1 MWKTILRRVI
11 LMIPQVLILSII
23 VFTLGALMPGDALT
37 GLIDPTISAE
47 QVEAMREQLGL
58 NKSWPQRYIEWAG
71 NALRGDFGRSWNH
84 RQPVLSI
91 IGDRIGKTLSL
102 SLLTVILTYMIALPL
117 GLLAG
122 RYQNSWMDKLIN
134 LYNFI
139 SYAIPTF
146 VLGLFMIWLFGY
158 GLGWFPTT
166 GSVAPG
172 IQEGTWDWFMSR
184 LHHMILPAMT
194 MAVLGTTSTIQYLR
208 TGVIDAKTEDYVRTA
223 RAKGVPEN
231 VIYQKHIFR
240 NSLLPIAAFIGFT
253 ITGLIGGSVFTET
266 IFAYPGMG
274 RLFIESITTR
284 DFSVMVALTLL
295 FGLMTLLGSLLS
307 DIIMIFVDPR
317 IRIK

>member
-102 SLLTVILTYMIALPL
+102 SLLTVILTYTIALPL

-122 RYQNSWMDKLIN
+122 RYQNSIMDKLIN

-146 VLGLFMIWLFGY
+146 VLSLI
-158 GLGWFPTT
+158 
-166 GSVAPG
+166 
-172 IQEGTWDWFMSR
+172 
-184 LHHMILPAMT
+184 
-194 MAVLGTTSTIQYLR
+194 
-208 TGVIDAKTEDYVRTA
+208 
-223 RAKGVPEN
+223 
-231 VIYQKHIFR
+231 HI
-240 NSLLPIAAFIGFT
+240 
-253 ITGLIGGSVFTET
+253 
-266 IFAYPGMG
+266 
-274 RLFIESITTR
+274 
-284 DFSVMVALTLL
+284 
-295 FGLMTLLGSLLS
+295 
-307 DIIMIFVDPR
+307 
-317 IRIK
+317 

>member
-102 SLLTVILTYMIALPL
+102 SLLTVILTYTIALPL

-172 IQEGTWDWFMSR
+172 IQEGTWDWFVSR
-184 LHHMILPAMT
+184 MHHMILPAMT

-208 TGVIDAKTEDYVRTA
+208 TGVVDAKTEDYVRTA

>member
-102 SLLTVILTYMIALPL
+102 SLLTVILTYTIALPL

>member
-172 IQEGTWDWFMSR
+172 IQEGTWDWFVSR
-184 LHHMILPAMT
+184 MHHMILPAMT

-208 TGVIDAKTEDYVRTA
+208 TGVVDAKTEDYVRTA